1 MEKIKMNLKKISET
15 IIEFP
20 ETEGLPLC
28 DHTYK
33 FTYYENE
40 YGDEFTT
47 FKIDDE
53 IVFTVRNMSPSMLL
67 SQPSSFILEELGMG
81 FLTTINVDSIH
92 TNEYYADDV
101 FREVELYNILPTE
114 VMLTEFNML
123 SSDMKLKGQQLVEE
137 EDIPIKNIKLIRYL
151 SSSGLYAVLD
161 LIVDEDGNTEESVIY
176 NSFYDGSKYLVTDI
190 FTLYRYKNWLKNV
203 RKKYDTDT
211 IFLSCIRN
219 FIKNVISP
227 NCKYINEDGEFI
239 YEPESIYSVP
249 YVISTDEIENDTD
262 DQLYERVDTIVF
274 NKAMEVF
281 DTKRKG
287 IYNYTPFDIIKV
299 YKPTKPEGSSEF
311 YGMLYYASDI
321 SRTMI
326 IDYTGKYVYL
336 HIDDSISS
344 AFNDEQMTRYNIYQ
358 IDGRYYIKCGL
369 IPNVLNTA
377 YECSFIK
384 SIISY
389 FDELDLSN
397 IHDSHITFID
407 EYTTALKNVKI
418 IIK

>member
-1 MEKIKMNLKKISET
+1 MEKIKMNLKKISES

-20 ETEGLPLC
+20 ETKEGSPLC
-28 DHTYK
+28 NHIYK

-53 IVFTVRNMSPSMLL
+53 MVFTVRNMSTSMLL
-67 SQPSSFILEELGMG
+67 SKPSSFILEELGMG
-81 FLTTINVDSIH
+81 FLTTTNVDSIR
-92 TNEYYADDV
+92 TNEYSDDDT
-101 FREVELYNILPTE
+101 FREVELFSIFPSE
-114 VMLTEFNML
+114 IMLTEFNML
-123 SSDMKLKGQQLVEE
+123 SSDMKLKEQQPGE

-203 RKKYDTDT
+203 REKYNTDS
-211 IFLSCIRN
+211 IFLTALRN

-227 NCKYINEDGEFI
+227 NCKYKNKHGEFI
-239 YEPESIYSVP
+239 DKPESVYSVP
-249 YVISTDEIENDTD
+249 YVISSEVIEDDTD
-262 DQLYERVDTIVF
+262 DQLHVRCDNIVL
-274 NKAMEVF
+274 NKAIELF
-281 DTKRKG
+281 DTRRKG
-287 IYNYTPFDIIKV
+287 IYNYTPFGGIKV
-299 YKPTKPEGSSEF
+299 YKPTAPEGCSEI
-311 YGMLYYASDI
+311 YGMIYYADDI
-321 SRTMI
+321 SRFMI

-336 HIDDSISS
+336 RTNLDSTFSE
-344 AFNDEQMTRYNIYQ
+344 EQMKKYNICLINGQ
-358 IDGRYYIKCGL
+358 YYIKCGL
-369 IPNVLNTA
+369 VPNAVNTA
-377 YECSFIK
+377 YECSFVN

-389 FDELDLSN
+389 FDELDLNN
-397 IHDSHITFID
+397 IHDSYITFID
-407 EYTTALKNVKI
+407 EYTTALKNIKI